1 MPLAARLQRILPF
14 YYGWVVVGASGTAI
28 FARMAPSITTL
39 TVFIYPMSQELG
51 WSRTLIAGS
60 VTAGALASM
69 ALSPAIGW
77 AIDRLGARLVLAGGV
92 LVVGVSMISLAW
104 ATLPATFYLAYAAA
118 RVVFHTAAPIGASA
132 IAARWFIRMRG
143 RAVGITF
150 FGGAIGGVVFTML
163 AALAIGSWGVAAA
176 WIAIGA
182 VCLAVALLPN
192 LLLLAERPED
202 LGLRPDGDPPRRPPP
217 ESRAA
222 ASIPG
227 SPAPPAPPW
236 ATPAPGNPA
245 PSAPP
250 SSASPQ
256 RPADDDR
263 ERANDSW
270 TVPETLRTASFWILA
285 LMGLAT
291 FFVQSGVNVHIAAYL
306 RDQGLSLTNA
316 AAVVTA
322 GWVVSAAGSVGWG
335 WLMERLPARWLY
347 SAMLALLSG
356 SVLLLLLVGG
366 IGGALASAGLIG
378 LVAAGGN
385 ITPAVVYADYYG
397 RSSLGRIRG
406 LAEIGVLVG
415 QSTGPLLAGVA
426 YDLSGSYTLIFLIFA
441 GIAAAGS
448 LLVLNARRPV
458 RAAAG

>member
-1 MPLAARLQRILPF
+1 MPLAARLQRVLPF

-150 FGGAIGGVVFTML
+150 FCGAIGGVVFTML
-163 AALAIGSWGVAAA
+163 AALAIGGWGVAAA

-217 ESRAA
+217 ESRADA
-222 ASIPG
+222 
-227 SPAPPAPPW
+227 
-236 ATPAPGNPA
+236 PAPGNQ
-245 PSAPP
+245 SATTPP
-250 SSASPQ
+250 SSASSQ

-306 RDQGLSLTNA
+306 RDEGLSLTNA

-458 RAAAG
+458 RVGAG

>member
-60 VTAGALASM
+60 VSAGAIASM
-69 ALSPAIGW
+69 VLSPAIGW

-118 RVVFHTAAPIGASA
+118 RVVFHTAAPIGAGA

-150 FGGAIGGVVFTML
+150 FCGAVGGVVFTML
-163 AALAIGSWGVAAA
+163 AALAIGNWGVAAA

-202 LGLRPDGDPPRRPPP
+202 LGLRPDGDPPRRPYP
-217 ESRAA
+217 EGRASVPTSA
-222 ASIPG
+222 VPSAS
-227 SPAPPAPPW
+227 SP
-236 ATPAPGNPA
+236 TPANPA
-245 PSAPP
+245 VE
-250 SSASPQ
+250 
-256 RPADDDR
+256 DR
-263 ERANDSW
+263 ERASDSW

-397 RSSLGRIRG
+397 RASLGRIRG

-441 GIAAAGS
+441 AIAAAGS
-448 LLVLNARRPV
+448 LLVLYARRPV
-458 RAAAG
+458 RGGGLTAG